1 MNKIEDRTI
10 LFNLLDRIMPFRFLS
25 AREKDRL
32 VSELKENKYHKGD
45 IIYRKGDSDDVVYI
59 LSRGVVETVDEKED
73 GTENRINVIT
83 GGHYFGE
90 RSAIFNQK
98 RLSTVRAL
106 SDIKCYSLS
115 GKKFRNLL
123 HTSKQFSKTMSNI
136 LRDKQGI
143 FAAFDRFKAEVV
155 QGLTREHIEIQDLIP
170 FYKAMEPA
178 LHSKVLDTEVIDFQA
193 LDYAVK
199 RLPCNVTENFIY
211 ILIDELYEHYSE
223 PWKLFS
229 PVPAQARRRRGWK
242 MLPGQTM
249 MLYRPG
255 ISDILDLITCLC
267 VFTVESEKIRRRLS
281 DYKLILMLKKYLNSD
296 NKSPKEEKKLY
307 NYLPFNND
315 EVEGLKIIWPDD
327 TLEQVFKVLTHS
339 GIFSLIIKKQVDL
352 YNTRRSEMWLSQIGD
367 AARKL
372 TGFNP
377 TELPENIKI
386 HIISSNTHS
395 VLNCLNPD
403 LSESIDTIIEWGRES
418 GHPALNEE
426 WDNRFDTLY
435 ALLKD
440 YEPED
445 EEENQPEQVG
455 DEYDNTDRKGERS
468 PEKNIK
474 KKSKVNFPEG
484 IVTLDRTASTGIKVQ
499 LFSLKKLKDKKID
512 PGVGQIP
519 SDTESI
525 ILNIDYAFGEQAGE
539 IMRNLL
545 LLFGKN
551 IGSINILGKTGSLV
565 GSRGDIL
572 LPTAF
577 VEQSEDLFLPVEN
590 RAIDRINDLQKRLP
604 GRKIYKGPML
614 TVAGTLFQNRMMLS
628 FYRHMWGSI
637 GLEMEGVFYLRQIV
651 EARQY
656 GLIPDKIPMNFYY
669 YVSDLPA
676 AEGNQLS
683 MKMELSEG
691 IPPLY
696 AVTREVLSDIFKI
709 ETEEKVEKSTDN

>member
-1 MNKIEDRTI
+1 
-10 LFNLLDRIMPFRFLS
+10 MPFRFLS
-25 AREKDRL
+25 AKEKNQL
-32 VSELKENKYHKGD
+32 VSELKENKYRKGD

-73 GTENRINVIT
+73 GTVSRVNIIT

-90 RSAIFNQK
+90 RSAIFNQD

-115 GKKFRNLL
+115 GKKFRTLL
-123 HTSKQFSKTMSNI
+123 HTSRQFSKAMSNI

-143 FAAFDRFKAEVV
+143 FSAFDRFKAEVV
-155 QGLTREHIEIQDLIP
+155 QGLTREHIDIQDLIP
-170 FYKAMEPA
+170 FYRAMEPA
-178 LHSKVLDTEVIDFQA
+178 LHSKVLDTEIIDFKA

-199 RLPCNVTENFIY
+199 RLPCNVAENFIY
-211 ILIDELYEHYSE
+211 VLIDELYEHYSE

-229 PVPAQARRRRGWK
+229 PVPARARRRRGWK

-255 ISDILDLITCLC
+255 ITDILDLITCLC
-267 VFTVESEKIRRRLS
+267 VFTVEAEKIRRRLS
-281 DYKLILMLKKYLNSD
+281 DYKLILMFKSYLNKENPSD
-296 NKSPKEEKKLY
+296 SDEIKLFK
-307 NYLPFNND
+307 YLPFDKD
-315 EVEGLKIIWPDD
+315 EIDGLKIVWPEN
-327 TLEQVFKVLTHS
+327 TVEQIFKVVTHS

-367 AARKL
+367 ASKKL
-372 TGFNP
+372 TGYSP
-377 TELPENIKI
+377 AELPENIKV

-403 LSESIDTIIEWGRES
+403 LPESIDTILEWGRETD
-418 GHPALNEE
+418 HPAFSEDWENK
-426 WDNRFDTLY
+426 FDLLY
-435 ALLKD
+435 AIIKD
-440 YEPED
+440 YEPD
-445 EEENQPEQVG
+445 EEEEDAFINEAEQKSDAESFSAVKDDLSGPE
-455 DEYDNTDRKGERS
+455 ESRKERGRVS
-468 PEKNIK
+468 ERRKNRN
-474 KKSKVNFPEG
+474 KSRKIDDG
-484 IVTLDRTASTGIKVQ
+484 IITLDRTASTGIKVQ
-499 LFSLKKLKDKKID
+499 LFSLKKLKEKKLD
-512 PGVGQIP
+512 PYLEPIP
-519 SDTESI
+519 SETESI

-545 LLFGKN
+545 LLFGSN
-551 IGSINILGKTGSLV
+551 IGSINILGKAGSLV
-565 GSRGDIL
+565 GKRGDIL

-577 VEQSEDLFLPVEN
+577 VEQSEDLFLPAEN
-590 RAIDRINDLQKRLP
+590 RACERINRLQKRLP

-628 FYRHMWGSI
+628 FYRHMWDSI
-637 GLEMEGVFYLRQIV
+637 GLEMEGVYYLRQIV
-651 EARQY
+651 EAQQY

-696 AVTREVLSDIFKI
+696 AVTREVLSDIFTI
-709 ETEEKVEKSTDN
+709 EAEEKVEKSTDNR